1 MILLKET
8 SDFQNFHILEEE
20 TNGKKNLFIEG
31 IFAQSDLKNKNGRF
45 YPKPVMESAVEKY
58 NTDWVS
64 RNRAM
69 GELSHPENRPMVKPE
84 FASHLI
90 TKFQMEGSNVI
101 GKAKI
106 LNTPSGNVVK
116 GLLEG
121 GVQLGVSTRGLGSL
135 VETAGVK
142 RVQNDFMLTAVD
154 IVSDPS
160 GPDAWVNAIN
170 ENKEWIFV
178 DGIYVEKD
186 IDAVKKV
193 INESTVREIQEKA
206 LILFEDFLSKIK

>member
-1 MILLKET
+1 MIFLREAN
-8 SDFQNFHILEEE
+8 DFSEFRILTEGKD
-20 TNGKKNLFIEG
+20 GKKELYIEG
-31 IFAQSDLKNKNGRF
+31 IFAQSEVKNRNGR
-45 YPKPVMESAVEKY
+45 YYTKPVMESAVTKY
-58 NTDWVS
+58 VNEWVD

-90 TKFQMEGSNVI
+90 KEFRMDGNNVY

-106 LNTPSGNVVK
+106 LNTPQGQIVK

-135 VETAGVK
+135 VERAGAK
-142 RVQNDFMLTAVD
+142 YVQNDFLLTAVD

-160 GPDAWVNAIN
+160 GPDAWVDAIN
-170 ENKEWIFV
+170 EGKEWV
-178 DGIYVEKD
+178 YLDGKYVEQD
-186 IDAVKKV
+186 ISEAKA
-193 INESTVREIQEKA
+193 IIRSATVKA
-206 LILFEDFLSKIK
+206 LEEKKLALFEDFLQKIK

>member
-1 MILLKET
+1 MIFLREAN
-8 SDFQNFHILEEE
+8 DFSEFRILTEAKD
-20 TNGKKNLFIEG
+20 GKKDLYIEG
-31 IFAQSDLKNKNGRF
+31 IFAQSEVKNRNGR
-45 YPKPVMESAVEKY
+45 YYTKPVMESAVNKY
-58 NTDWVS
+58 VNEWVD

-90 TKFQMEGSNVI
+90 KEFRMDGNNVY

-106 LNTPSGNVVK
+106 LNTPQGQIVK

-135 VETAGVK
+135 VERAGAK
-142 RVQNDFMLTAVD
+142 YVQNDFLLTAVD

-160 GPDAWVNAIN
+160 GPDAWVDAIN
-170 ENKEWIFV
+170 EGKEWV
-178 DGIYVEKD
+178 YLDGKYVEQD
-186 IDAVKKV
+186 ISEAKA
-193 INESTVREIQEKA
+193 IIRSATVKA
-206 LILFEDFLSKIK
+206 LEEKKLALFEDFLHKIK